1 MPKNYNWKINREYY
15 NLIING
21 KKNIEVRVGYPNI
34 KKVKKG
40 DTITFKDISNIKFE
54 VIRVTKYRDFPDMLD
69 NEDSSKAIPG
79 VTKYKALDMY
89 QTIYPEEKEAL
100 GVYVFELKKKEN
112 DIKFYKLSSLIN
124 NHLLFNKFA
133 SATCSVT
140 DCYCTDYPNH
150 FKWYWTKALPRV
162 LNGTGEIIICIV
174 NNNVAGVTILKKNGR
189 ERKICTLY
197 VVEGYRKKHIA
208 TNMLEYAFKY
218 LETTKPLITIA
229 DYKVPLFESLIKKY
243 HWKLIQTMEE
253 GYYND
258 FSREKVFNEHLYPD

>member
-1 MPKNYNWKINREYY
+1 MP
-15 NLIING
+15 
-21 KKNIEVRVGYPNI
+21 
-34 KKVKKG
+34 
-40 DTITFKDISNIKFE
+40 
-54 VIRVTKYRDFPDMLD
+54 
-69 NEDSSKAIPG
+69 
-79 VTKYKALDMY
+79 
-89 QTIYPEEKEAL
+89 
-100 GVYVFELKKKEN
+100 KKKEN

-197 VVEGYRKKHIA
+197 VVE
-208 TNMLEYAFKY
+208 
-218 LETTKPLITIA
+218 
-229 DYKVPLFESLIKKY
+229 D
-243 HWKLIQTMEE
+243 
-253 GYYND
+253 
-258 FSREKVFNEHLYPD
+258 

>member
-1 MPKNYNWKINREYY
+1 MPKNYNWKIEREYY

-21 KKNIEVRVGYPNI
+21 KKNI
-34 KKVKKG
+34 
-40 DTITFKDISNIKFE
+40 E

-69 NEDSSKAIPG
+69 NEDSSKATPG

-174 NNNVAGVTILKKNGR
+174 NNNIAGVTILKKNGR

-197 VVEGYRKKHIA
+197 VVEDYRKKHIA

>member
-1 MPKNYNWKINREYY
+1 MP
-15 NLIING
+15 
-21 KKNIEVRVGYPNI
+21 
-34 KKVKKG
+34 
-40 DTITFKDISNIKFE
+40 
-54 VIRVTKYRDFPDMLD
+54 
-69 NEDSSKAIPG
+69 
-79 VTKYKALDMY
+79 
-89 QTIYPEEKEAL
+89 
-100 GVYVFELKKKEN
+100 KKKEN

-140 DCYCTDYPNH
+140 DCYSTDYPNH

-197 VVEGYRKKHIA
+197 VVEDYRKKHIA

-243 HWKLIQTMEE
+243 HWKLIQTMEK